1 MAVLDTNEIFYTTF
15 EPKTVNRGMIYIDGI
30 PAFTVFKMKKPSFT
44 VPAKEIHHINSYFN
58 FAGKRKWD
66 AASMTMYDPVTPS
79 GAQAVMDWARLTYEA
94 VTGRAGYIDF
104 YKKDLVYNDLGPVG
118 DVISEWIYKGA
129 FVTKMDNQEVDWT
142 NEGEAQNIT
151 IEVTYDYAILNY

>member
-1 MAVLDTNEIFYTTF
+1 MAVLDSNEIFYTTF
-15 EPKTVNRGMIYIDGI
+15 EPKTNNRGIIYIDGI

-44 VPAKEIHHINSYFN
+44 VQAKEIHHINSYFN

-66 AASMTMYDPVTPS
+66 TAQMVMYDPVTPS

-94 VTGRAGYIDF
+94 VTGRAGYMDF

-118 DVISEWIYKGA
+118 DVVSEWIYKGA
-129 FVTKMDNQEVDWT
+129 FVTKMDNQEIDWT
-142 NEGEAQNIT
+142 NEGDAQNIT
-151 IEVTYDYAILNY
+151 VEITYDYAILNF